1 MVVLLSIFAP
11 NSKEYS
17 MEEETEVFEI
27 VEMPEWKS
35 KLLNGLAW
43 LLGLKGEKVYLITIS
58 DNNE

>member
-1 MVVLLSIFAP
+1 
-11 NSKEYS
+11 
-17 MEEETEVFEI
+17 MEEEKEVFEI

-58 DNNE
+58 DSDE